1 MPTVDS
7 LPIEQKVAFRRK
19 SVQVMRDLFDLS
31 ALMVSVED
39 YQKAKDNFFSP
50 AQKIWFMFGGTIKRL
65 EPGLGNHIESH
76 INAINPLLDQ
86 ATPNRALTAS
96 LDELKRLMASAVT
109 ISDAQL

>member
-31 ALMVSVED
+31 ALMVVVED

-65 EPGLGNHIESH
+65 EPDLGNQIESH
-76 INAINPLLDQ
+76 INSINPMLDQ
-86 ATPNRALTAS
+86 SAPNRSLTSS
-96 LDELKRLMASAVT
+96 LEELNRLMASAVT
-109 ISDAQL
+109 ISNAEL